1 MFFLIGVLVLII
13 FIVSVYV
20 YTKRKLNT
28 MFGMDLSEII
38 KQAKLEGEEL
48 PKSLSSMDS
57 IYLENLIKDFPEINI
72 NEIKRLAESNI
83 IDIFN
88 AVENNDTS
96 KLKGKMKVLAE
107 SKIQD
112 NKNVRYDNLKF
123 HNTVLSRYQKTKEI
137 ATIII
142 GTSFQYILN
151 DKKVQDRAKVEFIY
165 VIDAEKINPNQK
177 LVGLNCP
184 NCGSPIKTLGL
195 KHCSYCGT
203 GVKDIVKKVWI
214 CNDVTFY

>member
-1 MFFLIGVLVLII
+1 MFFLIGVIILIVFVLFCYLYI
-13 FIVSVYV
+13 
-20 YTKRKLNT
+20 KRKLNN

-38 KQAKLEGEEL
+38 KQAKLEDEQL

-57 IYLENLIKDFPEINI
+57 IYLESLMKDFPEINI

-83 IDIFN
+83 IDILN
-88 AVENNDTS
+88 AIENKDTS
-96 KLKGKMKVLAE
+96 KLKGKMKILAE
-107 SKIQD
+107 NKIND
-112 NKNVRYDNLKF
+112 NKNARYDNLKF

-137 ATIII
+137 ATIVI
-142 GTSFQYILN
+142 GSSFEYILN
-151 DKKVQDRAKVEFIY
+151 DKKIQDRAKVEFIY

-177 LVGLNCP
+177 LIGLNCP

-203 GVKDIVKKVWI
+203 GIKDVVKKVWI